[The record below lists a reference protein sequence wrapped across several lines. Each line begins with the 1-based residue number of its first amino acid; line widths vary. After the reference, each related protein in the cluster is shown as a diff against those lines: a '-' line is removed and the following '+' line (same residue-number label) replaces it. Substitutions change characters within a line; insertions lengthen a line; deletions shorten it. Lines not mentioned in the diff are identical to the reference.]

1 MAQKICLMLND
12 TIGALSTNSLSWS
25 VDNVD
30 YYLTSSDLTTSEIM
44 QIADSLAVSN
54 IVSEK

>member
-1 MAQKICLMLND
+1 MLND

>member
-1 MAQKICLMLND
+1 MLND

-25 VDNVD
+25 VNNVD
-30 YYLTSSDLTTSEIM
+30 YYLASNDLTAYEIM
-44 QIADSLAVSN
+44 QIADSLTVSS